1 MTDRLQVI
9 LQREG
14 ITAAK
19 FASALGVQPSALSH
33 LLSGRNKPSYDF
45 ITRFIMAYPAYNIEW
60 LLVGKQP
67 MLKEDIAQTESKAPT
82 ATTIDEPQT
91 LFIANEE
98 GAEMAPQ
105 ATPQPLPQHSVMAQA
120 ATPQPGSQSTT
131 APLTTPQASAPVQP
145 ALQPNCIN
153 SATEPVAPQ
162 QNNTNAPQAQVAPQQ
177 TSTNPIT
184 EAAMPPTATQPSTP
198 AAKTP
203 KKVII
208 LYDDHTFESFEYLK

>member
-1 MTDRLQVI
+1 MIYTFVKTNLQAVMTDRLQVI

-67 MLKEDIAQTESKAPT
+67 MLKEALTQSANSVPT

-91 LFIANEE
+91 LFIANDES
-98 GAEMAPQ
+98 AEVAPQ
-105 ATPQPLPQHSVMAQA
+105 AQPAPQPLPQHSVMAQA

-131 APLTTPQASAPVQP
+131 APQTTPQPSAPVQP
-145 ALQPNCIN
+145 APQPSSII
-153 SATEPVAPQ
+153 SATETVAPQ
-162 QNNTNAPQAQVAPQQ
+162 QNNTNAQAQVSPQP
-177 TSTNPIT
+177 TS
-184 EAAMPPTATQPSTP
+184 S
-198 AAKTP
+198 AAKSP
-203 KKVII
+203 RKVII

>member
-1 MTDRLQVI
+1 MIYTFVKTNLQAVMTDRLQVI

-67 MLKEDIAQTESKAPT
+67 MLKEDIAQTAKSVPT

-91 LFIANEE
+91 LFIANDES
-98 GAEMAPQ
+98 ARLVPQ
-105 ATPQPLPQHSVMAQA
+105 AAPQPLPQHSVMAQA
-120 ATPQPGSQSTT
+120 AAPQPGGQSTT
-131 APLTTPQASAPVQP
+131 APQTTTQASAPEQP
-145 ALQPNCIN
+145 APQPSSIN

-162 QNNTNAPQAQVAPQQ
+162 QNNTNAQAQVAPQP
-177 TSTNPIT
+177 TST
-184 EAAMPPTATQPSTP
+184 

>member
-1 MTDRLQVI
+1 MIYTFVKTNLQAVMTDRLQVI

-91 LFIANEE
+91 TLFIANEE
-98 GAEMAPQ
+98 GAEMAPR

-120 ATPQPGSQSTT
+120 ATPQPNSQSTT
-131 APLTTPQASAPVQP
+131 APLTTPQPSAPVQP
-145 ALQPNCIN
+145 ALQPNSIN

-162 QNNTNAPQAQVAPQQ
+162 QRNTNAQAQVAPQP
-177 TSTNPIT
+177 TST
-184 EAAMPPTATQPSTP
+184 

>member
-1 MTDRLQVI
+1 MIYTFVKTNLQAVMTDRLQVI

-67 MLKEDIAQTESKAPT
+67 MLKEGLTQSTNSVPT

-98 GAEMAPQ
+98 SPEVAPQ
-105 ATPQPLPQHSVMAQA
+105 AQPAPQPLQYSASAQA
-120 ATPQPGSQSTT
+120 AAPQSGSQSTT
-131 APLTTPQASAPVQP
+131 APQTTPHPSAPVQP
-145 ALQPNCIN
+145 APQPSSII
-153 SATEPVAPQ
+153 SATETVAPQ
-162 QNNTNAPQAQVAPQQ
+162 QNNTNAQAQVAPQP
-177 TSTNPIT
+177 TSI
-184 EAAMPPTATQPSTP
+184 

>member
-1 MTDRLQVI
+1 MIYTFVKTNLQAVMTDRLQVI

-67 MLKEDIAQTESKAPT
+67 MLKEDLTQSANSVST

-91 LFIANEE
+91 LFIANDES
-98 GAEMAPQ
+98 AELAPQ
-105 ATPQPLPQHSVMAQA
+105 AAPQPLPQHSIMAQA
-120 ATPQPGSQSTT
+120 AAPQSGSQSTT
-131 APLTTPQASAPVQP
+131 APQTTPQPSAPVQP
-145 ALQPNCIN
+145 APQSSSIN
-153 SATEPVAPQ
+153 SATEPIAPRL
-162 QNNTNAPQAQVAPQQ
+162 NNTNAQAQVAPQP
-177 TSTNPIT
+177 TST
-184 EAAMPPTATQPSTP
+184 

>member
-1 MTDRLQVI
+1 MIYTFVKTNLQAVMTDRLQVI

-67 MLKEDIAQTESKAPT
+67 MLKEDIAQTAKSVPT

-91 LFIANEE
+91 LFIANDES
-98 GAEMAPQ
+98 ARLVPQ
-105 ATPQPLPQHSVMAQA
+105 AAPQPLPQHSVMAQA
-120 ATPQPGSQSTT
+120 AAPQPGGQSTT
-131 APLTTPQASAPVQP
+131 APQTTTQASAPEKPAPQP
-145 ALQPNCIN
+145 SSIN

-162 QNNTNAPQAQVAPQQ
+162 QNNTNAQAQVAPQP
-177 TSTNPIT
+177 TST
-184 EAAMPPTATQPSTP
+184 

>member
-67 MLKEDIAQTESKAPT
+67 MLKEDIAQTESKAPA
-82 ATTIDEPQT
+82 ATVIDEPQT
-91 LFIANEE
+91 LFIANDES
-98 GAEMAPQ
+98 ARLAPQ
-105 ATPQPLPQHSVMAQA
+105 AQPAPQPLKYSASAQPAAPQS
-120 ATPQPGSQSTT
+120 GSQSTT
-131 APLTTPQASAPVQP
+131 APQTTPRPSAPVQP
-145 ALQPNCIN
+145 APQPSSII
-153 SATEPVAPQ
+153 SATETVAQQ
-162 QNNTNAPQAQVAPQQ
+162 QNNTNAQAQVAPQP
-177 TSTNPIT
+177 TST
-184 EAAMPPTATQPSTP
+184 

>member
-1 MTDRLQVI
+1 MIYTFVKTNLQAVMTDRLQVI

-67 MLKEDIAQTESKAPT
+67 MLKEDLTQSANSAPT
-82 ATTIDEPQT
+82 AISIDEPQT
-91 LFIANEE
+91 LFIANDES
-98 GAEMAPQ
+98 AEMAPQ
-105 ATPQPLPQHSVMAQA
+105 PAPQPLPQHSIMAQA
-120 ATPQPGSQSTT
+120 ATPQPSSPQP
-131 APLTTPQASAPVQP
+131 APQASAPVQP
-145 ALQPNCIN
+145 APQPSSII
-153 SATEPVAPQ
+153 SATEPVVPQ
-162 QNNTNAPQAQVAPQQ
+162 QNNTNPQAQVAPQP
-177 TSTNPIT
+177 TST
-184 EAAMPPTATQPSTP
+184 

-208 LYDDHTFESFEYLK
+208 L

>member
-1 MTDRLQVI
+1 MIYTFVKTNLQAVMTDRLQVI

-45 ITRFIMAYPAYNIEW
+45 ITRFIMVYPAYNIEW

-67 MLKEDIAQTESKAPT
+67 MLKEDIAQTESKAPA

-91 LFIANEE
+91 LFIANDES
-98 GAEMAPQ
+98 ARLAPQ
-105 ATPQPLPQHSVMAQA
+105 EPSQPLPQHSIMAQA
-120 ATPQPGSQSTT
+120 AAPQSGSQSTT
-131 APLTTPQASAPVQP
+131 APQTTPQPSAPVQP
-145 ALQPNCIN
+145 AHQPSSIN

-162 QNNTNAPQAQVAPQQ
+162 HNNTNARAQADPQP
-177 TSTNPIT
+177 TIT
-184 EAAMPPTATQPSTP
+184 

>member
-67 MLKEDIAQTESKAPT
+67 MLKEDLTQSANSAPT

-98 GAEMAPQ
+98 GAELAPQ
-105 ATPQPLPQHSVMAQA
+105 EPSQPLPQHSVRAHPVAQ
-120 ATPQPGSQSTT
+120 QPNSQSTT
-131 APLTTPQASAPVQP
+131 APQTTPQPSTPVQP
-145 ALQPNCIN
+145 APQSNSIN
-153 SATEPVAPQ
+153 SATETVAPQ
-162 QNNTNAPQAQVAPQQ
+162 QNNTNAQAQVAPQ
-177 TSTNPIT
+177 PICT
-184 EAAMPPTATQPSTP
+184 
-198 AAKTP
+198 AAKAP

>member
-1 MTDRLQVI
+1 MIYTFVKTNLQAVMTDRLQVI

-67 MLKEDIAQTESKAPT
+67 MLKAEITQSANSAPT

-91 LFIANEE
+91 LFIANDES
-98 GAEMAPQ
+98 AELAPQ
-105 ATPQPLPQHSVMAQA
+105 EPSQPLPQHSVMTQA
-120 ATPQPGSQSTT
+120 AVLQPGSQSTT
-131 APLTTPQASAPVQP
+131 APQTLPQPSAPVQP
-145 ALQPNCIN
+145 APQPSSIY
-153 SATEPVAPQ
+153 SATETVAPQ
-162 QNNTNAPQAQVAPQQ
+162 QNNTNAQAQVAPQP
-177 TSTNPIT
+177 TST
-184 EAAMPPTATQPSTP
+184 